1 MRLRDAK
8 KHRSGFG
15 GDIDAPQIARDYQ
28 IAAASAAIKAGGVTS
43 SAELEERPGADLDLL
58 AAQRHQPQD
67 GRERTGDREIRS
79 EVDADQDGA
88 DDRAGR

>member
-43 SAELEERPGADLDLL
+43 RPSLRNGQAPTSIFSRRSATSHRMVASEPVIEKFGPRSTP
-58 AAQRHQPQD
+58 
-67 GRERTGDREIRS
+67 IRMALTT
-79 EVDADQDGA
+79 E
-88 DDRAGR
+88 AGR